1 MGSEKSGQRLS
12 VGAHVVG
19 DGGVEVDPTQ
29 GALAEVQLDRQLR
42 PNAHGPG
49 LRHVVGPPLLVS
61 QTRHRHHVDAAQR
74 FRAGTFAEAILD
86 LIEAPYQVANA
97 CSGLDLALP
106 LQRRDA
112 HLVEPRYGVAGHL
125 DDGLQGVVE
134 GSWLVDGPRG
144 FGDRLSKLRSSVHVH
159 VGLVRVE
166 RPEGTQRGART
177 GRCRPPGGSEVN
189 RAWELLP
196 PYTSVCRRL
205 GESPSWSGY
214 RPRWA

>member
-1 MGSEKSGQRLS
+1 MGSEKAGKRLN

-29 GALAEVQLDRQLR
+29 GALVEVQLDRQLR

-49 LRHVVGPPLLVS
+49 LGHVVGPPLLVS
-61 QTRHRHHVDAAQR
+61 ETRHRHHLDAAQR

-86 LIEAPYQVANA
+86 LVEAPYQVADA
-97 CSGLDLALP
+97 CSGLDLALL

-112 HLVEPRYGVAGHL
+112 HLVEPRYGVAGDL

-144 FGDRLSKLRSSVHVH
+144 FGDRLSKLRSSVHG
-159 VGLVRVE
+159 GLVRVKGGRHTE
-166 RPEGTQRGART
+166 RRSHGTLQTT
-177 GRCRPPGGSEVN
+177 GRFGGEPRVG
-189 RAWELLP
+189 LLRS
-196 PYTSVCRRL
+196 YTSVCR
-205 GESPSWSGY
+205 GV
-214 RPRWA
+214 